1 MEHFRGK
8 LLSMNRKILG
18 LNNLTTKMKKALQT
32 LTGKE
37 DTAEGRT
44 TKHERG

>member
-1 MEHFRGK
+1 MEHFREK

-37 DTAEGRT
+37 DDEGRT